1 MSKIKDAAVS
11 VIVEIILLVPS
22 VVKNILKRYKL
33 RRSKK
38 KEDNIPED
46 EQV

>member
-11 VIVEIILLVPS
+11 VIVEVILLIPS

-33 RRSKK
+33 RRSMK
-38 KEDNIPED
+38 KEENIPED
-46 EQV
+46 EQI